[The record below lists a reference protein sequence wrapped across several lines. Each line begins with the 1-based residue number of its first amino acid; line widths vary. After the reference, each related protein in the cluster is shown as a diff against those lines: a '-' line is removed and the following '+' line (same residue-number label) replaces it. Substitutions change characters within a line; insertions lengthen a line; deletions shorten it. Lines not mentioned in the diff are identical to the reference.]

1 MASGVEQPTRCSEM
15 PAGRPPDWLKMKNPA
30 CEAMRREAEEELGPM
45 TYLAAAALIGA
56 TIGMAIAIAL
66 AGIVAGMA
74 IDEWWHRRR
83 ER

>member
-1 MASGVEQPTRCSEM
+1 
-15 PAGRPPDWLKMKNPA
+15 
-30 CEAMRREAEEELGPM
+30 M

-56 TIGMAIAIAL
+56 TIGMASAVAL
-66 AGIVAGMA
+66 AGIVTGMA